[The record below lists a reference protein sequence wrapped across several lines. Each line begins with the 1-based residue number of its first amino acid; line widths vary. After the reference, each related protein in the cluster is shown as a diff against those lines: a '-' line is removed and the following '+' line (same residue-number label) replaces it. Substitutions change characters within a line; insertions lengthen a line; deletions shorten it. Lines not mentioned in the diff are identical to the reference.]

1 MIMRIGMVI
10 SGGDVTGIN
19 NFVFQISRLARA
31 EIILFNG
38 GIPGLLQNKYQAISL
53 RDLVDFSIAAIP
65 IMSSGRT
72 NRKLMASEY
81 EVIAKQLKTL
91 HIDVLVM
98 AGGDGSL
105 QFLHHLSE
113 YGINCFGVGMP
124 IDHDV
129 YGSDYTIGFS
139 TACEQIIKEVAKL
152 RNTGRAL
159 PGRVFMVELLGG
171 YCGELT
177 LQSAIK
183 RNADLALIPE
193 CQHTLNELAQKI
205 TVRLAEQNS
214 VVILCSEGYTKEYS
228 PGFQGAIDTM
238 IKLLEPKIGVR
249 IRKSI
254 IGYSLRN
261 GDPTCEEIYQGTIM
275 AGEVVRCIQSGMRNK
290 AIIIN
295 SSNKPIPIDLISMQ
309 KRLVDTEGHHYKLAK
324 QLDII

>member
-1 MIMRIGMVI
+1 MRIGMVI

-19 NFVFQISRLARA
+19 NFVFQVSRLAQA
-31 EIILFNG
+31 EIVLFNG
-38 GIPGLLQNKYQAISL
+38 GIQGLLQNNHQAISV
-53 RDLVDFSIAAIP
+53 RDLVDFSVAAIP

-72 NRKLMASEY
+72 NRKLMGSEY
-81 EVIAKQLKTL
+81 ETVARHLKSL
-91 HIDVLVM
+91 HIDVLIM

-105 QFLHHLSE
+105 QFLNNLSE
-113 YGINCFGVGMP
+113 YGVNCFGVGMT
-124 IDHDV
+124 IDNDV

-139 TACEQIIKEVAKL
+139 TACEQVIKEVAKL

-183 RNADLALIPE
+183 SNADFALIPE
-193 CQHTLNELAQKI
+193 CQQSLSELAHKI
-205 TVRLAEQNS
+205 SARLETQNS

-238 IKLLEPKIGVR
+238 IKQLEPKIGVR

-275 AGEVVRCIQSGMRNK
+275 ASEVVRCIQSGMKNK

-324 QLDII
+324 QLNII

>member
-1 MIMRIGMVI
+1 MRIGMVI

-19 NFVFQISRLARA
+19 NFVFQVSRLAQA
-31 EIILFNG
+31 EIVLFNG
-38 GIPGLLQNKYQAISL
+38 GIPGLLQNNHQAISV
-53 RDLVDFSIAAIP
+53 RDLVDFSVAAIP

-72 NRKLMASEY
+72 NRKLMGSEY
-81 EVIAKQLKTL
+81 ETVARHLKSL
-91 HIDVLVM
+91 HIDVLIM

-105 QFLHHLSE
+105 QFLNNLSE
-113 YGINCFGVGMP
+113 YGVNCFGVGMT
-124 IDHDV
+124 IDNDV

-139 TACEQIIKEVAKL
+139 TACEQVIKEVAKL

-183 RNADLALIPE
+183 SNADFALIPE
-193 CQHTLNELAQKI
+193 CQQALSELAHKI
-205 TVRLAEQNS
+205 SARLETQNS

-238 IKLLEPKIGVR
+238 IKQLEPKIGVR

-275 AGEVVRCIQSGMRNK
+275 ASEVVRCIQSGMRNK

-324 QLDII
+324 QLNII

>member
-1 MIMRIGMVI
+1 MRIGMVI

-19 NFVFQISRLARA
+19 NFVFQISRLAQA

-38 GIPGLLQNKYQAISL
+38 GIPGLLQNKHQAISP

-72 NRKLMASEY
+72 SRKLTAPEY
-81 EVIAKQLKTL
+81 ETIAKQLKAL
-91 HIDVLVM
+91 HIDVLIM

-113 YGINCFGVGMP
+113 YGVNCFGVGMT
-124 IDHDV
+124 IDNDV

-171 YCGELT
+171 FCGELT

-183 RNADLALIPE
+183 SNADFALIPE
-193 CQHTLNELAQKI
+193 CQQTLSELAGKI
-205 TVRLAEQNS
+205 TARLESQNS

-238 IKLLEPKIGVR
+238 IKQLEPKIGVR

-275 AGEVVRCIQSGMRNK
+275 AGEVVRCIRSGMRNK
-290 AIIIN
+290 AVIIN

-309 KRLVDTEGHHYKLAK
+309 KRLVDTEGHHYKLAR

>member
-1 MIMRIGMVI
+1 MRIGMVI

-19 NFVFQISRLARA
+19 NFVFQVSRLAQA
-31 EIILFNG
+31 EIVLFNG
-38 GIPGLLQNKYQAISL
+38 GIPGLLQNNHQAISV
-53 RDLVDFSIAAIP
+53 RDLVDFSVAAIP

-72 NRKLMASEY
+72 NRKLMGSEY
-81 EVIAKQLKTL
+81 ETVARHLKSL
-91 HIDVLVM
+91 HIDVLIM

-105 QFLHHLSE
+105 QFLNNLSE
-113 YGINCFGVGMP
+113 YGVNCFGVGMT
-124 IDHDV
+124 IDNDV

-139 TACEQIIKEVAKL
+139 TACEQVIKEVAKL

-183 RNADLALIPE
+183 SNADFALIPE
-193 CQHTLNELAQKI
+193 CQQSLSELAHKI
-205 TVRLAEQNS
+205 SARLETQNS

-238 IKLLEPKIGVR
+238 IKQLEPKIGVR

-275 AGEVVRCIQSGMRNK
+275 ASEVVRCIQSGMRNK

-324 QLDII
+324 QLNII

>member
-1 MIMRIGMVI
+1 MRIGMVI

-19 NFVFQISRLARA
+19 NFVFQVSRLAQA
-31 EIILFNG
+31 EIVLFNG
-38 GIPGLLQNKYQAISL
+38 GIPGLLQNNHQAISV
-53 RDLVDFSIAAIP
+53 RDLVDFSVAAIP

-72 NRKLMASEY
+72 NRKLMGSEY
-81 EVIAKQLKTL
+81 ETVARHLKSL
-91 HIDVLVM
+91 HIDVLIM

-105 QFLHHLSE
+105 QFLNNLSE
-113 YGINCFGVGMP
+113 YGVNCFGVGMT
-124 IDHDV
+124 IDNDV

-139 TACEQIIKEVAKL
+139 TACEQVIKEVAKL

-183 RNADLALIPE
+183 SNADFALIPE
-193 CQHTLNELAQKI
+193 CQQSLSELAHKI
-205 TVRLAEQNS
+205 SARLETQNS

-238 IKLLEPKIGVR
+238 IKQLEPKIGVR

-275 AGEVVRCIQSGMRNK
+275 ASEVVRCIQSGMKNK

-324 QLDII
+324 QLNII